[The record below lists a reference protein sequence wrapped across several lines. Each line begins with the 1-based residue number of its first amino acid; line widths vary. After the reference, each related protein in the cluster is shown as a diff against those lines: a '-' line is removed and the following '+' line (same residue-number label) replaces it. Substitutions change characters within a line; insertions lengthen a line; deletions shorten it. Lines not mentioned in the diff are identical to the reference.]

1 MGSRPSR
8 YPTDFRRGNGNAV
21 GTLREPTIKEPGLQV
36 KFSLYLPRD
45 AQTVPVARRL
55 CRGAMEEL
63 GLTRA
68 CLHDVALAVT
78 EACANVIEHSSDVED
93 EYEVSVAVDEEV
105 CEIRVIDTGRGFDHE
120 SLTGNLEDTSAER
133 GRGISLMRA
142 LVDTVSFESK
152 PQAGT
157 IVHLV
162 KRVEFEPDSPLAK
175 LPPRRRQST

>member
-1 MGSRPSR
+1 MG
-8 YPTDFRRGNGNAV
+8 V
-21 GTLREPTIKEPGLQV
+21 QV

-63 GLTRA
+63 GVARA
-68 CLHDVALAVT
+68 SVHDVALAVT
-78 EACANVIEHSSDVED
+78 EACANVIEHSSDIED
-93 EYEVSVAVDEEV
+93 EYMISVTVNETE
-105 CEIRVIDTGRGFDHE
+105 CEIQVTDTGRGFDYE
-120 SLTGNLEDTSAER
+120 ALSEAMTDTSAER

-142 LVDTVSFESK
+142 LVDNVRFESR

-162 KRVEFEPDSPLAK
+162 KALELEEHSPMRQ
-175 LPPRRRQST
+175 LPPRRGALVDGKP

>member
-1 MGSRPSR
+1 M
-8 YPTDFRRGNGNAV
+8 
-21 GTLREPTIKEPGLQV
+21 QV

-45 AQTVPVARRL
+45 AETVPVARRL

-78 EACANVIEHSSDVED
+78 EACANVIEHSSDVDD
-93 EYEVSVAVDEEV
+93 EYEVSVSVDEGI
-105 CEIRVIDTGRGFDHE
+105 CEIQVKDTGRGFDHE
-120 SLTGNLEDTSAER
+120 SLHSNMGDTSAER
-133 GRGISLMRA
+133 GRGISLMQA
-142 LVDTVSFESK
+142 LVDNVSFDSK

-162 KRVEFEPDSPLAK
+162 KTVELDDNSPLK
-175 LPPRRRQST
+175 RPPPRRTAAS

>member
-1 MGSRPSR
+1 
-8 YPTDFRRGNGNAV
+8 
-21 GTLREPTIKEPGLQV
+21 LQV
-36 KFSLYLPRD
+36 KYSLYLPRD

-63 GLTRA
+63 GITRE

-78 EACANVIEHSSDVED
+78 EACANVIEHSSDSED
-93 EYEVSVAVDEEV
+93 EYEVSVVVDETR

-120 SLTGNLEDTSAER
+120 TLGEEIAATSAER
-133 GRGISLMRA
+133 GRGITLMRA
-142 LVDTVSFESK
+142 LVDNVRFESK

-162 KRVEFEPDSPLAK
+162 KTLELEEHSPLRH
-175 LPPRRRQST
+175 LPPRRIQAAQA

>member
-1 MGSRPSR
+1 M
-8 YPTDFRRGNGNAV
+8 
-21 GTLREPTIKEPGLQV
+21 QV

-63 GLTRA
+63 GITKA

-93 EYEVSVAVDEEV
+93 EYRVDVSVDEGQCAIQV
-105 CEIRVIDTGRGFDHE
+105 TDTGRGFDHSTLSSE
-120 SLTGNLEDTSAER
+120 PAHTSAER

-142 LVDTVSFESK
+142 LVDNVSFESQ

-157 IVHLV
+157 VVYLV
-162 KRVEFEPDSPLAK
+162 KSLELEDHSPLRN
-175 LPPRRRQST
+175 LPPRRRTDSPS

>member
-1 MGSRPSR
+1 M
-8 YPTDFRRGNGNAV
+8 
-21 GTLREPTIKEPGLQV
+21 QV

-63 GLTRA
+63 GITRA
-68 CLHDVALAVT
+68 CVHDVALAVT
-78 EACANVIEHSSDVED
+78 EACANVIEHSSDIED
-93 EYEVSVAVDEEV
+93 EYMISVTVDEAQ
-105 CEIRVIDTGRGFDHE
+105 CEIQVTDTGRGFDHE
-120 SLTGNLEDTSAER
+120 ELSEVMTDTSAER

-142 LVDTVSFESK
+142 LVDNVSFESR

-162 KRVEFEPDSPLAK
+162 KTLELEENSPMRR
-175 LPPRRRQST
+175 LPPRRTAVVDGAV

>member
-1 MGSRPSR
+1 M
-8 YPTDFRRGNGNAV
+8 
-21 GTLREPTIKEPGLQV
+21 QV
-36 KFSLYLPRD
+36 KYSLVLPRD

-63 GLTRA
+63 GITRQ

-78 EACANVIEHSSDVED
+78 EACANVIEHSSDVDD
-93 EYEVSVAVDEEV
+93 EYEVSVVVDETH

-120 SLTGNLEDTSAER
+120 TLSEEIAAPSAER

-142 LVDTVSFESK
+142 LVDNVRFESR

-157 IVHLV
+157 VVHLV
-162 KRVEFEPDSPLAK
+162 KTLELEEHSPLRK
-175 LPPRRRQST
+175 LPPRRGVPA